1 MAIERSLPGLF
12 ELIDGGL
19 QLGRQVGT
27 KGLLFG
33 DFPEQLALARRQELR
48 QAGLELFDPLHGH
61 MVYVA
66 ILGCPKHRYLDLDR
80 DRVVLGL
87 LEDFHDA
94 LAAVD
99 LRLRFGIEFRAELCE
114 RRQFSK
120 LREFPLELSG
130 DLLHGLELCRG
141 ANAGDGDA
149 DGNRGA
155 GALVK

>member
-1 MAIERSLPGLF
+1 MRYSKLAKGRPARTVSCALRILDAATICMALVICAVLPIDRIRLRNSCRLCMAIERSLPGLF

-66 ILGCPKHRYLDLDR
+66 ILGCPKHRYL
-80 DRVVLGL
+80 
-87 LEDFHDA
+87 
-94 LAAVD
+94 
-99 LRLRFGIEFRAELCE
+99 
-114 RRQFSK
+114 
-120 LREFPLELSG
+120 
-130 DLLHGLELCRG
+130 
-141 ANAGDGDA
+141 
-149 DGNRGA
+149 
-155 GALVK
+155 